1 MYEITV
7 EDRFSSAHQLR
18 NYEGKCENLHGHNWI
33 VKVSIRGNNLDD
45 KGMLI
50 DFKVLKKILNKIIEE
65 LDHKFLNE
73 IPPFDKLNPTAENI
87 ASHIYYKVEKS
98 LKFPELKISRVKV
111 WESENS
117 YAVFSKD
124 G

>member
-1 MYEITV
+1 MYEITI
-7 EDRFSSAHQLR
+7 EGRFSSAHQLR
-18 NYEGKCENLHGHNWI
+18 DYEGKCENLHGHNWI

-50 DFKVLKKILNKIIEE
+50 DFKVLKKILNKILEE

-73 IPPFDKLNPTAENI
+73 ILPFDKLNPTAENI
-87 ASHIYYKVEKS
+87 ANYIYFKVEES
-98 LKFPELKISRVKV
+98 LNSPGLEVSRVKI

-124 G
+124 T

>member
-1 MYEITV
+1 MYEITI

-18 NYEGKCENLHGHNWI
+18 DYEGKCENLHGHNWI
-33 VKVSIRGNNLDD
+33 VKVSIRGNSLDD

-50 DFKVLKKILNKIIEE
+50 DFKVLKKILNKILEE

-73 IPPFDKLNPTAENI
+73 VPPFDKLNPTAENI
-87 ASHIYYKVEKS
+87 ANYIYFKVEES
-98 LKFPELKISRVKV
+98 LNSPELEVSRVKI

-124 G
+124 T